1 MILKIMFNKPRL
13 AALLVLGSLFV
24 APIARADDE
33 TLPEIKLRQGRFEP
47 SEVVVPGNTPFKLRV
62 TNVDAAA
69 IEFESFELHRER
81 VVQPGETVTVFLP
94 ALAPGTYTFVDDFHR
109 DTPEGSIIAK

>member
-1 MILKIMFNKPRL
+1 MILKIMFNKTRL

-81 VVQPGETVTVFLP
+81 VIQPGQTISVYLP
-94 ALAPGTYTFVDDFHR
+94 ALKAGRYPFFDDFHK
-109 DTPEGSIIAK
+109 TAEGAIVAK